1 MAPEPK
7 PLKKVTLATAQEAL
21 EKIRRL
27 INRARRNKTPY
38 SVDDAL
44 DVLRSY
50 RIGPHTQYAGRGRTI
65 VKLVIDYGPWDYE
78 GPKGQAPY
86 LELIQALIDAGAD
99 VDAQDKYG
107 LSLLHHAVDRESGAV
122 CKLLLKA
129 GAKPDPVAV
138 DGRTP
143 LDYAMY
149 YHRCRL
155 AYQNRPMECYARCV
169 EALILGGADVYR
181 RYEEP
186 KHPTQKNR
194 ESPFDWISALPE
206 DAPQRKTFFDA
217 LAKRDALKQTSQEP
231 ETPNA

>member
-1 MAPEPK
+1 MAEQK
-7 PLKKVTLATAQEAL
+7 PLKKVTRATAQEAL
-21 EKIRRL
+21 GKIDNL
-27 INRARRNKTPY
+27 IDQARNDGAPY

-65 VKLVIDYGPWDYE
+65 VKLVIDYGPWVYSE
-78 GPKGQAPY
+78 PEEQEPY
-86 LELIQALIDAGAD
+86 LALIDAGAD

-122 CKLLLKA
+122 CELLLKA

-149 YHRCRL
+149 DHRCRL

-186 KHPTQKNR
+186 IHPTLKNR

-217 LAKRDALKQTSQEP
+217 LAKRDALKQTSPKSQ
-231 ETPNA
+231 TPNA

>member
-1 MAPEPK
+1 MAEPK

-21 EKIRRL
+21 GKIDNL
-27 INRARRNKTPY
+27 IDQARNDGEPY

-65 VKLVIDYGPWDYE
+65 VKLVIDYGPWVYSE
-78 GPKGQAPY
+78 PEEQEPY

-107 LSLLHHAVDRESGAV
+107 LSLLHHAVDSQAWAV
-122 CKLLLKA
+122 CELLLQA
-129 GAKPDPVAV
+129 GATADSLDN
-138 DGRTP
+138 DGQTP
-143 LDYAMY
+143 LDYAIY
-149 YHRCRL
+149 YHRYHL
-155 AYQNRPMECYARCV
+155 NYTGPAEEFARCVV
-169 EALILGGADVYR
+169 EALILGGADIYR

-217 LAKRDALKQTSQEP
+217 LAKRDALKQTQ
-231 ETPNA
+231 TPNA

>member
-1 MAPEPK
+1 MTEQK

-21 EKIRRL
+21 GKIDNL
-27 INRARRNKTPY
+27 IDQARNDGAPY

-44 DVLRSY
+44 DVLRNY

-65 VKLVIDYGPWDYE
+65 VKLVIDYGPWDYK
-78 GPKGQAPY
+78 GPEEQAPY

-107 LSLLHHAVDRESGAV
+107 LSLLHHAVDSQAWAV
-122 CKLLLKA
+122 CELLLQA
-129 GAKPDPVAV
+129 GATADSLDN
-138 DGRTP
+138 DGQTP
-143 LDYAMY
+143 LDYAIY
-149 YHRCRL
+149 YHRYHL
-155 AYQNRPMECYARCV
+155 NYTGPAEEFARCV

-186 KHPTQKNR
+186 KHWRLEDR

-217 LAKRDALKQTSQEP
+217 LAKRDAMKQTSQEP

>member
-1 MAPEPK
+1 MAEQK

-21 EKIRRL
+21 EKIQRL

-107 LSLLHHAVDRESGAV
+107 LSLLHHAVDSQAWAV
-122 CKLLLKA
+122 CELLLQA
-129 GAKPDPVAV
+129 GATADSL
-138 DGRTP
+138 DNNGQTP
-143 LDYAMY
+143 LDYA
-149 YHRCRL
+149 
-155 AYQNRPMECYARCV
+155 
-169 EALILGGADVYR
+169 I
-181 RYEEP
+181 
-186 KHPTQKNR
+186 
-194 ESPFDWISALPE
+194 
-206 DAPQRKTFFDA
+206 
-217 LAKRDALKQTSQEP
+217 
-231 ETPNA
+231 

>member
-1 MAPEPK
+1 MAEQK

-21 EKIRRL
+21 GKIGSL
-27 INRARRNKTPY
+27 IKQARGDKTLY
-38 SVDDAL
+38 TVDDAL

-65 VKLVIDYGPWDYE
+65 VKLVIDYGPWAYK
-78 GPKGQAPY
+78 GPEEQAPY

-107 LSLLHHAVDRESGAV
+107 LSLLHHAVDSQAWAV
-122 CKLLLKA
+122 CELLLQA
-129 GAKPDPVAV
+129 GATADSLDN
-138 DGRTP
+138 DGQTP
-143 LDYAMY
+143 LDYAIY
-149 YHRCRL
+149 YHRYHL
-155 AYQNRPMECYARCV
+155 NYTGPAEEFARCV

-186 KHPTQKNR
+186 KHWHLEDR

>member
-1 MAPEPK
+1 MASEPK

-21 EKIRRL
+21 GKIDNL
-27 INRARRNKTPY
+27 IDQARNDGAPY

-122 CKLLLKA
+122 CELLLKA

-217 LAKRDALKQTSQEP
+217 IAKRDALQQASQEP
-231 ETPNA
+231 ETPNS

>member
-1 MAPEPK
+1 MTEQK

-21 EKIRRL
+21 GKIGSL
-27 INRARRNKTPY
+27 IKQARGDKTLY
-38 SVDDAL
+38 TVDDAL

-50 RIGPHTQYAGRGRTI
+50 RIGPHTRYAGQGRTI
-65 VKLVIDYGPWDYE
+65 VKLVIDYGPWAYK
-78 GPKGQAPY
+78 GPEEQAPY

-107 LSLLHHAVDRESGAV
+107 LSLLHHAVDSQAWAV
-122 CKLLLKA
+122 CELLLQA
-129 GAKPDPVAV
+129 GATPDPLDN
-138 DGRTP
+138 DGQTP
-143 LDYAMY
+143 LDYAIY
-149 YHRCRL
+149 YHRYHLNYTGPAEKR
-155 AYQNRPMECYARCV
+155 ARCV

-186 KHPTQKNR
+186 KHWRLEDR

-217 LAKRDALKQTSQEP
+217 LAKRDALKQTSQES